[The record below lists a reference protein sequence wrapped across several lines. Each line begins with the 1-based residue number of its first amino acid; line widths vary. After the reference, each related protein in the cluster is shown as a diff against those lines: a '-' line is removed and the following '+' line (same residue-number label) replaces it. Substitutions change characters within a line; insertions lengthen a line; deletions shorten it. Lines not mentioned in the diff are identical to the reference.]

1 MSAPDKEI
9 PQNDGIEISPDKS
22 RLDLRFIHDFLSR
35 SYWAEG
41 IPFDLMEKA
50 IENSLCFGV
59 FKSGRQIGYARVVTD
74 YTVIAYIFDLFIIE
88 EERGKGYSKSLMK
101 YILNY
106 PEVSG
111 VKKWMLATKDA
122 SGLYSKFGFNK
133 LNDPNKYME
142 LIGYASYK
150 DKFYKS
156 N

>member
-1 MSAPDKEI
+1 MSASDKEI
-9 PQNDGIEISPDKS
+9 PQNDGIEISSDKS
-22 RLDLRFIHDFLSR
+22 RLDLRFIHDFLTR

-50 IENSLCFGV
+50 IKNSLCFGV
-59 FKSGRQIGYARVVTD
+59 YKGGRQIGYARVVTD

-111 VKKWMLATKDA
+111 VKKWMLATRDA
-122 SGLYSKFGFNK
+122 SGLYLKFGFNK